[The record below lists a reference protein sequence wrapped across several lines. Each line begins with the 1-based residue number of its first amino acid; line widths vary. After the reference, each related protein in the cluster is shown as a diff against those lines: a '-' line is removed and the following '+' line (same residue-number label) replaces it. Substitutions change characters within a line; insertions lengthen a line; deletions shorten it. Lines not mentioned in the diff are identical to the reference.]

1 MTRDVL
7 VVIGTGGMGMAIARR
22 CGSGRRVVLADVGAE
37 TLDTAATVLQAEGH
51 DVIAQRVDVTD
62 PASVAAL
69 ARTASSLGAVRA
81 IAHTAGVSPVQ
92 APADLVL
99 AVDLVGAAHVI
110 DTFAR
115 VIAPGGA
122 AVVISSMAGHLV
134 PPLAAD
140 VEAAVVTAPADELAS
155 LPAAREAAVDPGI
168 AYAFAKAAVAV
179 RVRAAAKTWGRAGGR
194 VNSISPGVIATPM
207 GHMELA
213 GASGDVMRQMV
224 ASSATGRLGTPDD
237 IAAATEFLLSSRA
250 SFVTGTDLLV
260 DGGVVAALR
269 SGQLGS
275 AGNS

>member
-1 MTRDVL
+1 MTGDVL
-7 VVIGTGGMGMAIARR
+7 VVIGTGGMGVAIARR
-22 CGSGRRVVLADVGAE
+22 CGSGRRLLLADVGGE
-37 TLDTAATVLQAEGH
+37 TLDLAASALEAEGH
-51 DVIAQRVDVTD
+51 DITAQRVDVTD
-62 PASVAAL
+62 RASVDELAA
-69 ARTASSLGAVRA
+69 TASSLGPVRA
-81 IAHTAGVSPVQ
+81 VAHTAGVSPVQ

-99 AVDLVGAAHVI
+99 AVDLVGAAHVL
-110 DTFAR
+110 DAFAG

-140 VEAAVVTAPADELAS
+140 VESEIVAARPDELAT
-155 LPAAREAAVDPGI
+155 LAAAREAAVDAGI

-179 RVRAAAKTWGRAGGR
+179 RVRAAAKAWGRAGAR

-213 GASGDVMRQMV
+213 GASGEFMRQMV

-260 DGGVVAALR
+260 DGGAVAAVR
-269 SGQLGS
+269 SGQLGAS
-275 AGNS
+275 P

>member
-1 MTRDVL
+1 MNRDVL
-7 VVIGTGGMGMAIARR
+7 VVIGTGGMGVAIARR

-37 TLDTAATVLQAEGH
+37 TLDLAASALEAEGH
-51 DVIAQRVDVTD
+51 HITAQRVDVTD
-62 PASVAAL
+62 RASVDELAA
-69 ARTASSLGAVRA
+69 TASSLGPVRA
-81 IAHTAGVSPVQ
+81 VAHTAGVSPVQ

-99 AVDLVGAAHVI
+99 AVDLVGAAHVL
-110 DTFAR
+110 DAFSG

-140 VEAAVVTAPADELAS
+140 VESEIVAARPDELAT
-155 LPAAREAAVDPGI
+155 LAAARDAAVDAGI

-179 RVRAAAKTWGRAGGR
+179 RVRAAAKAWGRVGAR
-194 VNSISPGVIATPM
+194 LNSISPGVIATPM

-213 GASGDVMRQMV
+213 GASGELMRQMV
-224 ASSATGRLGTPDD
+224 ASSATARLGTPDD

-260 DGGVVAALR
+260 DGGAVAAVR
-269 SGQLGS
+269 SGQLGAS
-275 AGNS
+275 S